1 MSLAKADVE
10 VRKIFRAAAAT
21 AVAAAVTALL
31 LPEKKEHSERPHFD
45 NVSSHSLSC
54 FPFFPSPLLIL
65 EKGATT

>member
-31 LPEKKEHSERPHFD
+31 LPEKKYSERPHFD